1 MSQQQRARMDRGHEG
16 GMKRLRLED
25 ITLGARLEEPALP
38 ASEDGDTI
46 LFCGGEALF
55 RAGLHSLV
63 GGREGLY
70 VLGETE
76 TLADAEAAVERLQ
89 PTIVV
94 VDAGS
99 ETTEVETVMRG
110 LRRSAP
116 AARILAVTADDHATA
131 RRRLLDYGA
140 SIVVA
145 RDDPADVFLHAVA
158 WLRSDE
164 RTGPRPALAK
174 RRIGDQPRLS
184 TRELDVVRLVCRGL
198 RNEQIAQ
205 ALVISEATVRHH
217 LTSIFAKRGVSNR
230 AALIVQAYN
239 AGWSR

>member
-1 MSQQQRARMDRGHEG
+1 MSPQQRARTDRRHQGVI
-16 GMKRLRLED
+16 KRLRLED

-38 ASEDGDTI
+38 ASADGDTI

-63 GGREGLY
+63 GGRAGLY

-76 TLADAEAAVERLQ
+76 SLADAEAAVERLQ
-89 PTIVV
+89 PTIVI

-99 ETTEVETVMRG
+99 DTTEVESVLRG

-116 AARILAVTADDHATA
+116 GARILAVTASDHAAA
-131 RRRLLDYGA
+131 RRRLLECGA
-140 SIVVA
+140 AIVVA

-164 RTGPRPALAK
+164 RTGPRAALAK
-174 RRIGDQPRLS
+174 RRIGDQGKLS
-184 TRELDVVRLVCRGL
+184 IRELDVVRLVCRGL
-198 RNEQIAQ
+198 RNEQIAH

-217 LTSIFAKRGVSNR
+217 LTSVFAKRGVSNR